1 MKTPHTITLI
11 RGDEPR
17 QVFNPITGEYE
28 TVGEEVEKDVP
39 CLFNFISQEKE
50 FMQYGTREGKLAI
63 ARFNQEQEPFNR
75 AKHKGESY
83 IPVEAID
90 APIKG
95 AVRLRK
101 VVADDG

>member
-1 MKTPHTITLI
+1 MKTPHTLTLI
-11 RGDEPR
+11 RGDEPVKR
-17 QVFNPITGEYE
+17 FNPVTGEYE
-28 TVGEEVEKDVP
+28 MVGEEVETDVP

-50 FMQYGTREGKLAI
+50 FLQYGTREGKLAI
-63 ARFNQEQEPFNR
+63 ARFNQEQAPFNR
-75 AKHKGESY
+75 AKYKSDTF
-83 IPVEAID
+83 IPIEAID

>member
-1 MKTPHTITLI
+1 MKTPHTITLF

-17 QVFNPITGEYE
+17 QVFNPITGGYE

-75 AKHKGESY
+75 AKYKEDDY

-101 VVADDG
+101 VVADDA

>member
-11 RGDEPR
+11 KGEEPR
-17 QVFNPITGEYE
+17 RVFNPVTGEYD
-28 TVGEEVEKDVP
+28 TAGEEVPKDVP

-50 FMQYGTREGKLAI
+50 FLQYGTREGKLAI
-63 ARFNQEQEPFNR
+63 ARFNQEQQPFIR
-75 AKHKGESY
+75 AKHKGDTF

>member
-1 MKTPHTITLI
+1 M
-11 RGDEPR
+11 
-17 QVFNPITGEYE
+17 FNPVTGEYE
-28 TVGEEVEKDVP
+28 PVGEEVETYVP
-39 CLFNFISQEKE
+39 CLFNFISQEQE

-63 ARFNQEQEPFNR
+63 ARFNQEQQPFIR
-75 AKHKGESY
+75 AKYKGDTFV
-83 IPVEAID
+83 PVEAID